1 MSERDG
7 IGKRHRE
14 KEEPFY
20 AGQGRIL
27 EMIAASAPLADI
39 LTRIVLLM
47 EAQSDGLRCSIL
59 LLSNDGKHIRHGA
72 APNLPKIYCKAID
85 GLLIGPQAGSCG
97 TAIYLKR
104 PVIVTDV
111 LTDPLWAAYHDLAQ

>member
-1 MSERDG
+1 MSHLENGAVAQLRMTPSEKSDQEIAVQMNERDR
-7 IGKRHRE
+7 IGKGHHE

-59 LLSNDGKHIRHGA
+59 LLSNDGKHVRRGA
-72 APNLPKIYCKAID
+72 EF
-85 GLLIGPQAGSCG
+85 AGSLC
-97 TAIYLKR
+97 
-104 PVIVTDV
+104 
-111 LTDPLWAAYHDLAQ
+111 